1 VAASYVALEAL
12 VDERLVRGTA
22 AFMAQGGRRLVT
34 LRELAGVSAAAA
46 RIRDRRGLM
55 RQGPAPRLAFGPMP
69 NVGPLE
75 LVVVLI
81 IALVVLG
88 PKRLPEV
95 GRSLGNGI
103 REFKESLT
111 MDHSDD
117 DHLDVDDVEE
127 PPKSLT
133 AAAATAPAAPAAEAA
148 EPADAEKPQ
157 SQPGPRS

>member
-1 VAASYVALEAL
+1 
-12 VDERLVRGTA
+12 
-22 AFMAQGGRRLVT
+22 
-34 LRELAGVSAAAA
+34 
-46 RIRDRRGLM
+46 
-55 RQGPAPRLAFGPMP
+55 MP

-111 MDHSDD
+111 MEHRDD

-127 PPKSLT
+127 PPKPLA
-133 AAAATAPAAPAAEAA
+133 AAAATSPVAPSAEEADT
-148 EPADAEKPQ
+148 ADADKPQ
-157 SQPGPRS
+157 P